1 MYRGGATR
9 CANPITPEK
18 NKNPE
23 NEEIQ
28 HKKDILMQTTKS
40 WESYFSDQKRNTNIP
55 QNFDDYFPSKH
66 TT

>member
-18 NKNPE
+18 NKNTE

-40 WESYFSDQKRNTNIP
+40 
-55 QNFDDYFPSKH
+55 
-66 TT
+66 